1 MKIRFSELAEII
13 QPDSFEVERHFYEKV
28 INAHAHTLV
37 SFFMNMDKERIVE
50 RYCHLNPLIN
60 PEYLI
65 SLIEYKPRYIYWTG
79 TDLFHVTTAEGNKK
93 MIVIETNSSPS
104 GQKSMPVIDEHQE
117 MGGYR
122 RLLEESFLPLINSK
136 RLPKGRLAVI
146 YDKNYMEV
154 SGYAAVLAELTGEEV
169 YLVSSFLGDEDPS
182 LRFVNGV
189 MELRDSNKNWIPI
202 RAAFR
207 YVTQKPWTRIPVNT
221 KTFIYNPLIAC
232 LAGGRNKLIAAKAY
246 DMFNAEIGAA
256 GLKIFTPETIVNVN
270 LKEIPLWVNRFGNHA
285 VVKNPYSNAGQGV
298 YTIINEKELKDFM
311 EQEHHYKNFIVQSLV
326 GNHEWSSRSSE
337 GKFYHVGTIPNR
349 KKEIYVADLRFMI
362 ASTREGFK
370 PIAMYARRAKSPLSG
385 VIDDSGQSWDM
396 LGTNLSIKLS
406 DGWDSDVSRLKLMDR
421 KDFNILGLSLDNL
434 IEGFIQSVLSTIA
447 LDRMAVHLVNSRKEL
462 NKRLFSSLN
471 PDPVLIKE
479 LGSSIRTD

>member
-1 MKIRFSELAEII
+1 MKIRFSEPAEII

-202 RAAFR
+202 RVAFR

-326 GNHEWSSRSSE
+326 G
-337 GKFYHVGTIPNR
+337 
-349 KKEIYVADLRFMI
+349 
-362 ASTREGFK
+362 
-370 PIAMYARRAKSPLSG
+370 
-385 VIDDSGQSWDM
+385 
-396 LGTNLSIKLS
+396 
-406 DGWDSDVSRLKLMDR
+406 
-421 KDFNILGLSLDNL
+421 
-434 IEGFIQSVLSTIA
+434 
-447 LDRMAVHLVNSRKEL
+447 
-462 NKRLFSSLN
+462 
-471 PDPVLIKE
+471 
-479 LGSSIRTD
+479 

>member
-1 MKIRFSELAEII
+1 MKIRFSEPAEIV
-13 QPDSFEVERHFYEKV
+13 QSDSFEVERHFYEKV

-37 SFFMNMDKERIVE
+37 SFFMNMGKERIVE
-50 RYCHLNPLIN
+50 RYCHLNPLID
-60 PEYLI
+60 PRYLI

-93 MIVIETNSSPS
+93 MVVIETNSSPS
-104 GQKSMPVIDEHQE
+104 GQKSMPVINEHQE

-122 RLLEESFLPLINSK
+122 RLLEESFLPLINTK
-136 RLPKGRLAVI
+136 RLPKGKLAVI
-146 YDKNYMEV
+146 YDKNYTET

-169 YLVSSFLGDEDPS
+169 YLVSSYLGDEDPS
-182 LRFVNGV
+182 LRFVNGI
-189 MELRDSNKNWIPI
+189 MEVRDRDKDWIPI

-207 YVTQKPWTRIPVNT
+207 YVTQKPWNRIPVNT

-246 DMFNAEIGAA
+246 DMFNAELEEE
-256 GLKIFTPETIVNVN
+256 GLKIFTPETIMNVN
-270 LKEIPLWVNRFGNHA
+270 LKEIPLWVNRFGSHA
-285 VVKNPYSNAGQGV
+285 VIKSPYSNAGQGV
-298 YTIINEKELKDFM
+298 YTIISEQELGDFM
-311 EQEHHYKNFIVQSLV
+311 ELEHHYKNFIVQSLV
-326 GNHEWSSRSSE
+326 GNHEWSTKGSE
-337 GKFYHVGTIPNR
+337 GKYYHVGTIPNKR
-349 KKEIYVADLRFMI
+349 KEIFVSDLRFMI

-370 PIAMYARRAKSPLSG
+370 PVAMYARRAKSPLSSKL
-385 VIDDSGQSWDM
+385 DDSRQSWDM
-396 LGTNLSIKLS
+396 LGTNLSIKLK

-434 IEGFIQSVLSTIA
+434 IESYIQSVLSTIA
-447 LDRMAVHLVNSRKEL
+447 LDRMAVHLINSRKEL

-479 LGSSIRTD
+479 LGSSIRYN